1 LNKTVQDLKME
12 VESLKKTKRETALE
26 MENLGKRT
34 GVIDI
39 SNTKRIQ
46 EKEEIISG
54 AEDIIQDINTTI
66 MESTNNKM
74 LLSQSIQE
82 I

>member
-1 LNKTVQDLKME
+1 ME
-12 VESLKKTKRETALE
+12 VELLKKTKRETALE

-34 GVIDI
+34 GVIDTSI
-39 SNTKRIQ
+39 TKRIQ
-46 EKEEIISG
+46 EIEEIISG

>member
-1 LNKTVQDLKME
+1 ME